1 MADIKPG
8 QAYGFFTDTS
18 VCIGCKACEVA
29 CKEWNL
35 LPGDEPKFGDGF
47 DNTGSLDAQNWRHVK
62 FIDNVPDEVSTV
74 GQGKAWLMMSDV
86 CKHCQHA
93 SCMDVCPTGA
103 IIRTE
108 FDSVYIQP
116 DVCNGCRDCIAAC
129 PYDVIGLDQNA
140 KVAQKCTL
148 CYDRLQGGMEPA
160 CAKACPTQ
168 SIQFG
173 PVIEL
178 RQQAQKRVDALH
190 AQGVPEARLYGA
202 DESVYGGLNAFFLL
216 MDEPEAYKLPN
227 AANAV
232 LPTRN
237 NQRGYL
243 ATAVTAVLAVIG
255 GLVALRRRREPA
267 PATAI
272 PAARPDPDSA
282 TASTEPETAKA
293 EPENTSAEQE
303 AEA

>member
-1 MADIKPG
+1 MTEIKPG

-29 CKEWNL
+29 CKEWNQ
-35 LPGDEPKFGDGF
+35 LPGNEPAFGDGF
-47 DNTGSLDAQNWRHVK
+47 DNTANLDAQNWRHVK
-62 FIDNVPDEVSTV
+62 FIDNVPDETYGA

-93 SCMDVCPTGA
+93 SCMEVCPTDA

-108 FDSVYIQP
+108 FDTVYIQP
-116 DVCNGCRDCIAAC
+116 DVCNGCRNCIAAC
-129 PYDVIGLDQNA
+129 PYDVIGLDEHT

-178 RQQAQKRVDALH
+178 RERAQQRLEALH
-190 AQGVPEARLYGA
+190 AQDVPEARLYGA
-202 DESVYGGLNAFFLL
+202 DESVYGGLGAFFLL
-216 MDEPEAYKLPN
+216 MDEPEAYRLPN

-232 LPTRN
+232 LPSRN
-237 NQRGYL
+237 NERGYL
-243 ATAVTAVLAVIG
+243 ATLVTAVLAVIG
-255 GLVALRRRREPA
+255 GLVALRRRREP
-267 PATAI
+267 
-272 PAARPDPDSA
+272 PAAAPVPASRPDPDSA
-282 TASTEPETAKA
+282 ALTPER
-293 EPENTSAEQE
+293 EGQQ
-303 AEA
+303 

>member
-1 MADIKPG
+1 MTEIKPG

-29 CKEWNL
+29 CKEWNE
-35 LPGDEPKFGDGF
+35 LPGNEPRFLDGF

-62 FIDNVPDEVSTV
+62 LIDNVPDEASGA

-86 CKHCQHA
+86 CKHCQRA
-93 SCMDVCPTGA
+93 SCLEVCPTGA

-108 FDSVYIQP
+108 FDTVFIQP

-129 PYDVIGLDQNA
+129 PYDVIGLDEHHN
-140 KVAQKCTL
+140 VAQKCTL

-178 RQQAQKRVDALH
+178 REQAQQRLSALH
-190 AQGVPEARLYGA
+190 SQGVAEARLYGA

-216 MDEPEAYKLPN
+216 MDEPEAYQLPN

-232 LPTRN
+232 LPSRN
-237 NQRGYL
+237 NERGYL
-243 ATAVTAVLAVIG
+243 ATLVTAAVAVIG
-255 GLVALRRRREPA
+255 GLVALRRRREPK
-267 PATAI
+267 
-272 PAARPDPDSA
+272 PAAAAPPAAPGPDGPDANAPVGS
-282 TASTEPETAKA
+282 
-293 EPENTSAEQE
+293 
-303 AEA
+303 

>member
-1 MADIKPG
+1 MVEITPG
-8 QAYGFFTDTS
+8 RAYGFFTDTS

-29 CKEWNL
+29 CKQWNE
-35 LPGDEPKFGDGF
+35 LPGNEASFLDGF
-47 DNTGSLDAQNWRHVK
+47 DNTGSLDSQNWRHVE
-62 FIDNVPDEVSTV
+62 FIDRVPDQTMTS

-116 DVCNGCRDCIAAC
+116 DVCNGCRNCIAAC
-129 PYDVIGLDQNA
+129 PYDVIGANEHTG
-140 KVAQKCTL
+140 VVQKCTL

-178 RQQAQKRVDALH
+178 REAAQKRVDDLH
-190 AQGVPEARLYGA
+190 AQGVAEARLYGH
-202 DESVYGGLNAFFLL
+202 DESIYGGLNAFFLL
-216 MDEPEAYKLPN
+216 MDEPGVYRLPDKES
-227 AANAV
+227 AV
-232 LPTRN
+232 LPSRN
-237 NQRGYL
+237 NARSYL
-243 ATAVTAVLAVIG
+243 AMAVTAVLGVFG
-255 GLVALRRRREPA
+255 GLVALRRRRDTAAVAPSVPPQPVAPQSVAPQPAAPPA
-267 PATAI
+267 PVGE
-272 PAARPDPDSA
+272 AR
-282 TASTEPETAKA
+282 TEGERGGH
-293 EPENTSAEQE
+293 
-303 AEA
+303 